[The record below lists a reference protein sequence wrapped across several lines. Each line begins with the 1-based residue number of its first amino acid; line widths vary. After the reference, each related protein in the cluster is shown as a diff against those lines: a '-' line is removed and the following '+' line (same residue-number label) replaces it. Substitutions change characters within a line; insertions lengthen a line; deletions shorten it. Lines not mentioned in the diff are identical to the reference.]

1 MRLLHVAD
9 LHAGKRL
16 YDRISRKEDLF
27 YALEQIKRICKEE
40 KVEVLLIAG
49 DVFDKRNPD
58 FESQEVILEF
68 LTEINSFGLHTL
80 LIVSNKPEYPKR
92 EFKISLLSLGTCG
105 FKNLSNWFCGKTI
118 TFIKVS

>member
-40 KVEVLLIAG
+40 KVEVLLIA
-49 DVFDKRNPD
+49 
-58 FESQEVILEF
+58 
-68 LTEINSFGLHTL
+68 LTLQKL
-80 LIVSNKPEYPKR
+80 
-92 EFKISLLSLGTCG
+92 
-105 FKNLSNWFCGKTI
+105 
-118 TFIKVS
+118 